1 MKSFSFPLFQQ
12 IRLASD
18 ELSFDFMPDVTNN
31 ISNPIKIPIESAT
44 KWHAIEL
51 SYKNGEI
58 KFTVDYRKSQSKMFG
73 LSLNIGHKVII
84 GSSLRSKLHTQNDIY
99 GYDMIFSSGT
109 DRQSG
114 LIGCMRDLEIND
126 VIIEPRFVVKTE
138 RVVGE
143 VALDNCKYIDPCK
156 RPNTCEHGGKCF
168 VKDDR
173 ITCDCRGTGYIG

>member
-1 MKSFSFPLFQQ
+1 MKSFSLPFLLLLQ

-18 ELSFDFMPDVTNN
+18 ELSFDFWSNN

-84 GSSLRSKLHTQNDIY
+84 GSSLRSEYATTVMFYRYHT
-99 GYDMIFSSGT
+99 IFSSLF
-109 DRQSG
+109 RPA
-114 LIGCMRDLEIND
+114 
-126 VIIEPRFVVKTE
+126 VRFNWMYAGFGDK
-138 RVVGE
+138 
-143 VALDNCKYIDPCK
+143 
-156 RPNTCEHGGKCF
+156 
-168 VKDDR
+168 
-173 ITCDCRGTGYIG
+173 